1 MMYVIALYNPEIDEL
16 PDVYEEDGKVRY
28 FKSDI
33 EAEDFLYSLYIKNN
47 ILIRP
52 LLDDH
57 MILMGVQW

>member
-33 EAEDFLYSLYIKNN
+33 EAEDFYIVY
-47 ILIRP
+47 ILKI
-52 LLDDH
+52 
-57 MILMGVQW
+57 IY

>member
-16 PDVYEEDGKVRY
+16 PDVYEENGKVRY

-52 LLDDH
+52 LMDDH
-57 MILMGVQW
+57 MILMSVQ

>member
-1 MMYVIALYNPEIDEL
+1 MYVIALYNPEIDVL

-57 MILMGVQW
+57 MILMGVQ

>member
-1 MMYVIALYNPEIDEL
+1 MMYVIALYNPKIDDL

-57 MILMGVQW
+57 MILMGVQ

>member
-16 PDVYEEDGKVRY
+16 PDVYEEYGKIRY

-57 MILMGVQW
+57 MILMGVQ